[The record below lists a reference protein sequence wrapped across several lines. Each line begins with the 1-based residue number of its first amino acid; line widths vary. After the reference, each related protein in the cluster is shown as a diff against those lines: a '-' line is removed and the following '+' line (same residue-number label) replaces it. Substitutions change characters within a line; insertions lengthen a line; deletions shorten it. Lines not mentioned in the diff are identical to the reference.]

1 MQKENWSLNH
11 FFCLGRLVV
20 YLHYMVFMFILT
32 YIKSSKGLDQKIFL
46 IEPPDNI
53 YFRDIAKLHFMHLFC
68 LPKKV
73 RFFWNRSQD
82 MSSSGPAKKQA
93 SDWLTY
99 LVYQLEVCFLAGN
112 HLNSCPQY
120 LRKKLTLSEIYTDLM
135 IDSCWDF
142 NFYENAFA
150 SEIPGSILFNFLIY
164 SWDCCD
170 SLIPI
175 QYINF
180 FACLYLWFELC
191 QKQLCIGMST

>member
-1 MQKENWSLNH
+1 MYMLCPLYLSYAILSKKIDFKFTEFRNSCTILKTKNIIKVSFVWDQSL
-11 FFCLGRLVV
+11 FFGRKPL
-20 YLHYMVFMFILT
+20 
-32 YIKSSKGLDQKIFL
+32 
-46 IEPPDNI
+46 
-53 YFRDIAKLHFMHLFC
+53 KL
-68 LPKKV
+68 
-73 RFFWNRSQD
+73 
-82 MSSSGPAKKQA
+82 MSS
-93 SDWLTY
+93 D
-99 LVYQLEVCFLAGN
+99 
-112 HLNSCPQY
+112 

-135 IDSCWDF
+135 IVSCWDF
-142 NFYENAFA
+142 NLYGNAFA